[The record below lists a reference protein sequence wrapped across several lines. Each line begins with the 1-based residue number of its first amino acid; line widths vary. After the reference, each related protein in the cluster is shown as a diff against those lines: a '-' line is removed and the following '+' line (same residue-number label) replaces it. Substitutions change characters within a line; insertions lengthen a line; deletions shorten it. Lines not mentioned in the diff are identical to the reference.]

1 MAQINFYH
9 TAGDTPAALDAAL
22 PALLTK
28 ILATGSQTLVVC
40 PTPARASRLDE
51 TLWTYA
57 DTAFLPHGT
66 LEAAHPDHQPILIT
80 HTEAEPVPPSSRLPL
95 ILSGA
100 ESFLQSFNPSTLHP
114 KLLYLFTSAQADVTR
129 ARPLFKS
136 LKEQGH
142 TVTYFQQNEKGW
154 AKKA

>member
-9 TAGDTPAALDAAL
+9 TAGETPAALDAAL
-22 PALLTK
+22 PSLLTK
-28 ILATGSQTLVVC
+28 ILATGTQTLVVC

-66 LEAAHPDHQPILIT
+66 LEAAHPEHQPILIS
-80 HTEAEPVPPSSRLPL
+80 HSEVENAQPQNRLPL
-95 ILSGA
+95 VLAGA
-100 ESFLQSFNPSTLHP
+100 ESALPAFTSQE
-114 KLLYLFTSAQADVTR
+114 KILYLFTSAQADVTR